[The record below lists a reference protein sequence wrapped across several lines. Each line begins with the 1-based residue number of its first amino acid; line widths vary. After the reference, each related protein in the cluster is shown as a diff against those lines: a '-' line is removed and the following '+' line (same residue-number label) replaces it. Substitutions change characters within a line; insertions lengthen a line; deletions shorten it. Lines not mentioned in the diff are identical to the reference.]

1 MSFRRFTAFLAAM
14 LALILVVQP
23 GFAQK
28 SPTIEDLLEALRLE
42 ETIAVMQEE
51 GAAYGEDLAIQL
63 IPDVNRNSW
72 SRTIGQIYEADRM
85 RALVAAGVGAEIA
98 PDDITSILEYLSR
111 DDVREII
118 SLEISA
124 RRAFLDPDL
133 EGQAKA
139 LSAEMSEQG
148 THLLQ
153 QVDTMIRDSD
163 LVEANVAG
171 ALNADLMFYR
181 GLVDGGAFR
190 MSEAE
195 ILAQAR
201 GNEAAVR
208 ASSREWLEAFLM
220 TAYQPLEREVLE
232 DYVAFW
238 RSPDGR
244 LLTRALFAGFDQMY
258 EDISYLLGRAVAR
271 EMTSEDL

>member
-28 SPTIEDLLEALRLE
+28 SPTIDDLLEALRLE

-139 LSAEMSEQG
+139 LFAEMSEQG

>member
-1 MSFRRFTAFLAAM
+1 MSLRKFTVFLAAM
-14 LALILVVQP
+14 LALLLVAQP
-23 GFAQK
+23 GLAQK
-28 SPTIEDLLEALRLE
+28 NPTIDDLLDALRLE
-42 ETIAVMQEE
+42 QTITVMQQE
-51 GAAYGEDLAIQL
+51 GAAYGEDLADQL
-63 IPDVNRNSW
+63 IPNVNRNSW
-72 SRTIGQIYEADRM
+72 AQTIRQIYEADRM
-85 RALVAAGVGAEIA
+85 RALVASGVEAEIA
-98 PDDITSILEYLSR
+98 SDDIKPILEYLSR
-111 DDVREII
+111 DEVREII

-133 EGQAKA
+133 EADAKA
-139 LSAEMSEQG
+139 RFAEMSGQG
-148 THLLQ
+148 MHLLE
-153 QVDTMIRDSD
+153 QVDAMIRDSD

-195 ILAQAR
+195 ILEQAR